1 MFCEN
6 KTIGIQIKFGW
17 SRKRH
22 LKLNIIRDEIRIMNF
37 CRPLMV
43 ILWCW
48 HEASISNFCD
58 DMVLNDKKKK
68 KKKKKEKNLT
78 MSFVI
83 SMDREVLIKAKH
95 GC

>member
-1 MFCEN
+1 MA
-6 KTIGIQIKFGW
+6 
-17 SRKRH
+17 
-22 LKLNIIRDEIRIMNF
+22 
-37 CRPLMV
+37 

-58 DMVLNDKKKK
+58 DMVLNDKQKKIPY
-68 KKKKKEKNLT
+68 N
-78 MSFVI
+78 VI

>member
-1 MFCEN
+1 MA
-6 KTIGIQIKFGW
+6 
-17 SRKRH
+17 
-22 LKLNIIRDEIRIMNF
+22 
-37 CRPLMV
+37 

-48 HEASISNFCD
+48 HEASIFNFCD

-68 KKKKKEKNLT
+68 KQQQKKKTYN
-78 MSFVI
+78 VI